1 MEPSRSTDTTDRVA
15 DLVSGLG
22 VAARPL
28 REALAA
34 LVAGPV
40 TLDDL
45 IRRFAVPRRLLERL
59 LDALSGDLE
68 TTGGHHTVRTGART
82 AYRKRFALDRLD
94 RLALPGPTDAPSVA
108 GDMARR
114 IADVV
119 AGAPKA
125 VQALDHVPAT
135 PVTALRR
142 ALWLDG
148 TFDLDDATLVC
159 IGDHDLTSIA
169 MCLVNPRVRV
179 VVADIDE
186 DLLAYVDQQAAAL
199 DLPILTAYADFRAGL
214 PSAAREVG
222 DLVFTDPPY
231 TPEGVRL
238 FLTRGL
244 ESLRDR
250 RNGRLVMA
258 YGHGRHQPAL
268 GLKVQREI
276 VGLSL
281 ATEAILP
288 HFNRYVGA
296 QAIGSAS
303 DLYVCQP
310 TAATW
315 KSLPRAAQEAVTIY
329 THGPQSLEGGR
340 PDARDV
346 MTALLDA
353 AAGPQEL
360 EVGAVV
366 ALQRPSGSGGA
377 PTGIALADVFAGRA
391 AAAIPNARTS
401 AVAVHLVGDP
411 NTWLLRTLLA
421 LDVER
426 LALAV
431 QNTHPAVT
439 SQAGQQELQRLVG
452 AKWRLRFRRS
462 TPDSRHAI
470 VEAVAVPADGLPPA
484 DIARRFLLDNAH
496 RRLGTAAREALVKA
510 SRRLDDAPLTKNEA
524 RLLVDES
531 GVPPRVLETPLIEL
545 PVHRLASV
553 LDAVG
558 EVAAAERPAN

>member
-1 MEPSRSTDTTDRVA
+1 MDSNADAIDRVA

-22 VAARPL
+22 VGARPL
-28 REALAA
+28 REALAF

-40 TLDDL
+40 ALDDL
-45 IRRFAVPRRLLERL
+45 VRRFAVPRRQVERL
-59 LDALSGDLE
+59 LDALDGDLA
-68 TTGGHHTVRTGART
+68 TTGGRFTVRPGART
-82 AYRKRFALDRLD
+82 AYRERFALDRLD
-94 RLALPGPTDAPSVA
+94 RPALPGPADALPAHDV
-108 GDMARR
+108 ARR
-114 IADVV
+114 IAAVV

-142 ALWLDG
+142 AWWLDG
-148 TFDLDDATLVC
+148 TFDLDGATLVC

-169 MCLVNPRVRV
+169 VCLVNPRARA
-179 VVADIDE
+179 VVADLDE
-186 DLLAYVDQQAAAL
+186 DLLAYIDEQAAAL
-199 DLPILTAYADFRAGL
+199 DLPIRTVYADFRAGL
-214 PSAAREVG
+214 PSGAREAG

-250 RNGRLVMA
+250 ANGRLVMA

-281 ATEAILP
+281 ATEAMLP
-288 HFNRYVGA
+288 HFNRYDGA

-303 DLYVCQP
+303 DLYVCRP

-315 KSLPRAAQEAVTIY
+315 KALPRSAQEPVTIY

-353 AAGPQEL
+353 ATGPEAFD
-360 EVGAVV
+360 VGALV
-366 ALQRPSGSGGA
+366 ALQRPSGSGGPA
-377 PTGIALADVFAGRA
+377 GITLADVFAGRA
-391 AAAIPNARTS
+391 AAAIPNARS
-401 AVAVHLVGDP
+401 AAVAAHLVGDP

-421 LDVER
+421 LDVGR

-431 QNTHPAVT
+431 QNTHPALT

-462 TPDSRHAI
+462 TPDQRHAI
-470 VEAVAVPADGLPPA
+470 VEAVAVPADDLPPV
-484 DIARRFLLDNAH
+484 DVARRFLLDNAH
-496 RRLGTAAREALVKA
+496 RRLATAAREALVKA
-510 SRRLDDAPLTKNEA
+510 SRRLDGAPLTKNDA
-524 RLLVDES
+524 RRMVDES
-531 GVPPRVLETPLIEL
+531 GLPPQVLESPLIEL
-545 PVHRLASV
+545 PAHRLAAV
-553 LDAVG
+553 VDAIG
-558 EVAAAERPAN
+558 ALAAGGRRAN

>member
-1 MEPSRSTDTTDRVA
+1 MDPRTDPIDRVA

-22 VAARPL
+22 IGARPV
-28 REALAA
+28 RAALAA
-34 LVAGPV
+34 LVAGSV

-45 IRRFAVPRRLLERL
+45 VRRFALPRRLAEAL
-59 LDALSGDLE
+59 LDALGGDL
-68 TTGGHHTVRTGART
+68 TTSGSRSAGVRADARVR
-82 AYRKRFALDRLD
+82 YRERFGLDRLE
-94 RLALPGPTDAPSVA
+94 RPQLPGPVDALPADDV
-108 GDMARR
+108 ARR
-114 IADVV
+114 IAEVV
-119 AGAPKA
+119 AAAPAA

-135 PVTALRR
+135 RVTALRR

-148 TFDLDDATLVC
+148 TFDLDGATLVC
-159 IGDHDLTSIA
+159 VGDHDLTSVA
-169 MCLVNPRVRV
+169 VCLVNPRVNV
-179 VVADIDE
+179 VVADLDE

-199 DLPILTAYADFRAGL
+199 DLPIRTAYADFRAGL

-250 RNGRLVMA
+250 ANGRLVLA
-258 YGHGRHQPAL
+258 YGYGRHQPAL
-268 GLKVQREI
+268 GLKVQREL

-288 HFNRYVGA
+288 HFNRYDGA

-315 KSLPRAAQEAVTIY
+315 KALPRAAQEAVTIY

-340 PDARDV
+340 PDAEDV
-346 MTALLDA
+346 MTTLLEA
-353 AAGPQEL
+353 AAGPESL
-360 EVGAVV
+360 DVGAVV
-366 ALQRPSGSGGA
+366 ALRRPPG
-377 PTGIALADVFAGRA
+377 GIALGDVFAGRA
-391 AAAIPNARTS
+391 AAAVPNARS
-401 AVAVHLVGDP
+401 AAVAVHLVGDP
-411 NTWLLRTLLA
+411 STWLLRTLLA
-421 LDVER
+421 LDVRR
-426 LALAV
+426 LAVAV
-431 QNTHPAVT
+431 QNAHPAVT

-470 VEAVAVPADGLPPA
+470 VEAAEVDAADLAPADV
-484 DIARRFLLDNAH
+484 ARRFLLDNGH
-496 RRLGTAAREALVKA
+496 RRLGTAWRDALIKG
-510 SRRLDDAPLTKNEA
+510 SRRTGGEPLGKDEA
-524 RLLVDES
+524 RRIVDES
-531 GVPPRVLETPLIEL
+531 GLPAHVLDSPLIEL
-545 PVHRLASV
+545 PAHRIASIIAG
-553 LDAVG
+553 LDA
-558 EVAAAERPAN
+558 N